1 MREDVKEYYGKILQ
15 GSKDLKTDACCTIDT
30 GKNEDKST
38 KTGYI
43 EPYALK
49 ELWFHTGTTCNL
61 SCSFCLE
68 GSHPGDD
75 RIQKLSFEDAKPYL
89 DEAKKLGV
97 EQFSFTGGEPFVN
110 KEFIL
115 ILEYALELNPCLVLT
130 NATEPLTKKLDV
142 VNKLI
147 DKPNKLSFR
156 VSIDSF
162 AEAEHDKF
170 RGVGHFKMALGTAK
184 KLNDIGFHISVAR
197 QMKPDEN
204 TEEVN
209 AKYRQLFKEHGLP
222 EDTFIVVFP
231 DFEKPNTLV
240 KTPTITEHCMTT
252 YQTEESRN
260 KFMCAFSKM
269 IIKKEGQLSILPC
282 TLVDDSK
289 QYEQGNNLAE
299 SVNQKVML
307 HHHRC
312 FSCFKY
318 GSSCSES

>member
-1 MREDVKEYYGKILQ
+1 MGQMCTADASED
-15 GSKDLKTDACCTIDT
+15 T
-30 GKNEDKST
+30 ST
-38 KTGYI
+38 QPGYI
-43 EPYALK
+43 QPYALK

-75 RIQKLSFEDAKPYL
+75 RIEKISLEDAKPYL

-110 KEFIL
+110 KEFVS

-130 NATEPLTKKLDV
+130 NATEPLTKKIDKV
-142 VNKLI
+142 TKLI
-147 DKPNKLSFR
+147 NKPNKLSFR
-156 VSIDSF
+156 ISIDSF
-162 AEAEHDKF
+162 IEAEHDKF
-170 RGVGHFKMALGTAK
+170 RGAGHFKMALSTAK
-184 KLNDIGFHISVAR
+184 QLYDLGFHISVAR
-197 QMKPDEN
+197 QMRSDEN
-204 TEEVN
+204 SEEV
-209 AKYRQLFKEHGLP
+209 AGKYQQLFKEYGLP
-222 EDTFIVVFP
+222 EDTLIVVFP
-231 DFEKPNTLV
+231 DFDRPNAKV

-252 YQTEESRN
+252 YQTEETRK

-289 QYEQGNNLAE
+289 QYEQGTDLAK
-299 SVNQKVML
+299 SVDQKVML
-307 HHHRC
+307 QHHRC

>member
-1 MREDVKEYYGKILQ
+1 MSQTCV
-15 GSKDLKTDACCTIDT
+15 TDAV
-30 GKNEDKST
+30 KNTSNLP
-38 KTGYI
+38 GYI
-43 EPYALK
+43 QPYAFK

-75 RIQKLSFEDAKPYL
+75 RIQKITLHEAKPYL

-110 KEFIL
+110 KEFIS

-130 NATEPLTKKLDV
+130 NATEPLTKKLDDV
-142 VNKLI
+142 TNLI
-147 DKPNKLSFR
+147 NKPNMLSFR

-162 AEAEHDKF
+162 IEAEHDKY
-170 RGVGHFKMALGTAK
+170 RGTGHFDMALKTAK
-184 KLNDIGFHISVAR
+184 QLHDLGFHISVAR
-197 QMKPDEN
+197 QMKPGEN
-204 TEEVN
+204 TEDIN
-209 AKYRQLFKEHGLP
+209 GKYAGLFEEFGLP
-222 EDTFIVVFP
+222 KGTFIVIFP
-231 DFEKPNTLV
+231 DFEKPNSEV

-252 YQTEESRN
+252 YQTEETRK

-269 IIKKEGQLSILPC
+269 IVKKEGQLSILPC

-289 QYEQGNNLAE
+289 QYEQGNSLEA

-307 HHHRC
+307 QHHRC